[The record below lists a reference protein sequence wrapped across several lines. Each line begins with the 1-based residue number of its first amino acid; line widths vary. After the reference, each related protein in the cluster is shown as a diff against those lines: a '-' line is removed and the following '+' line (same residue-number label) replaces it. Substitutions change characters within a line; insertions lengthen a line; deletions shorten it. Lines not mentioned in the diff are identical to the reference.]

1 MKTMNDYSV
10 NNNNFTANPLKLFS
24 QPSGNATLSTPAPVR
39 NVMHLY
45 YGETAETFWGAFLV
59 YGAGTEV
66 YLVQ

>member
-1 MKTMNDYSV
+1 MKTINCYSV
-10 NNNNFTANPLKLFS
+10 NNNNSTANPLKLFS
-24 QPSGNATLSTPAPVR
+24 QPSGNTALSTPATVL

-45 YGETAETFWGAFLV
+45 CGETAETFWGAFLV